1 MAAVSFN
8 ANNRIQNLHDNPTNS
23 NLFDRIGQFA
33 KKIFNGIKDYIEK
46 VAIVLVRMPIINK
59 LASRI
64 PSEFLTNNLN
74 FQIHTK
80 NYSFVRFS

>member
-8 ANNRIQNLHDNPTNS
+8 TNNQTQNLHNNPTNS
-23 NLFDRIGQFA
+23 NLFDRVGQFA

-46 VAIVLVRMPIINK
+46 AAIVLVRMPIINK